1 MKIGVITNLFPPYI
15 LGGYEIGCAQVV
27 EGLRARGVDVQ
38 VLTSACCPK
47 EGRDY
52 VWNTLSCSVGVG
64 FSKMSRVA
72 KLRYLFRHERRNMR
86 AFQSFL
92 QAVQPDVLYFWNL
105 SQTSRSMLSLARQSG
120 IPYGTFVFDHGLCG
134 VSTDPWLSQFQKVP
148 GSSARVVQRAIM
160 VCMARLI
167 SRPPDE
173 KLRFDFVHYPTEY
186 LRKLLVEAGIESKRW
201 CRVPWGV
208 DTEMFHPAETLPQGK
223 LLYVGQVSLHKGV
236 HLAIEAVGML
246 KAKHPDLSCQLT
258 IAGRCVSA
266 SYEAEL
272 KELVSRYD
280 LKKNVSFTGF
290 VAREELP
297 ELYRR
302 HAILLFPSVW
312 EEPMGISILEA
323 MASGLVVISSGRGGS
338 AELIVDGESGLIFKS
353 EDADDLSYKIQML
366 LVKPAKACVFG
377 QKARDRCMQ
386 KFQFKSLFETID
398 SFLKLRNEN
407 DTPN

>member
-1 MKIGVITNLFPPYI
+1 MRIGVISNLFPPEVC
-15 LGGYEIGCAQVV
+15 GGYEIGCGQVV
-27 EGLRARGVDVQ
+27 EGLRERGVDVQ
-38 VLTSACCPK
+38 VLASASCPK
-47 EGRDY
+47 QGRDY
-52 VWNTLSCSVGVG
+52 IWNTLSCSMGVG

-72 KLRYLFRHERRNMR
+72 KLRYLFRHERTNLR

-120 IPYGTFVFDHGLCG
+120 IPNGTFVFDHGLCG

-148 GSSARVVQRAIM
+148 GNSARSVQRAIM

-186 LRKLLVEAGIESKRW
+186 LRKLLVEAGIESKTW

-208 DTEMFHPAETLPQGK
+208 DTDLFHPAKTLPHGK
-223 LLYVGQVSLHKGV
+223 LLYVGQVSPHKGV

-246 KAKHPDLSCQLT
+246 KAKHPELSCHLT

-290 VAREELP
+290 VAREDLP

-302 HAILLFPSVW
+302 HSILLFPSVW
-312 EEPMGISILEA
+312 EEPMGISVLEA
-323 MASGLVVISSGRGGS
+323 MASGLAVISSGTGGS
-338 AELIVDGESGLIFKS
+338 GELFENGKSGLFFESHNASDFSAKISELISVPDKVNGISRSARELT
-353 EDADDLSYKIQML
+353 LLNYKINNALNSIQNNL
-366 LVKPAKACVFG
+366 AC
-377 QKARDRCMQ
+377 M
-386 KFQFKSLFETID
+386 
-398 SFLKLRNEN
+398 
-407 DTPN
+407 P